1 MSGTLPD
8 ILGIRGKAAV
18 VSGSSRG
25 VGRAVALALAG
36 AGVNVAINYVD
47 NRDAAEETAA
57 NAEDLGVRTVT
68 VRADVTRQDEARAL
82 VQSAEKGLGTVEILV
97 NCAHGSISRTYLEET
112 GWEEHMS
119 HLEGVL
125 KGALNL
131 TRAVIG
137 PMRERGW
144 GRIVSV
150 GNNMVAQPV
159 KGYSAYG
166 SAMAAL
172 IGFTRNLAAEAGP
185 WGITANLVSAG
196 FVSTPNAPHTND
208 EVRRAIAAATPLGR
222 LAMPEDVAD
231 AVLFFCSELGRF
243 VTGANLSV
251 DGGKV
256 MG

>member
-1 MSGTLPD
+1 MPVSD
-8 ILGIRGKAAV
+8 ILGIGGRTAV

-36 AGVNVAINYVD
+36 AGVNVAVNYLA
-47 NRDAAEETAA
+47 NSRAAEEVAA
-57 NAEDLGVRTVT
+57 IARSLGARAIT
-68 VRADVTRQDEARAL
+68 VRADVTRDDEARGL
-82 VQSAEKGLGTVEILV
+82 VKGAEEGLGPVDILV
-97 NCAHGSISRTYLEET
+97 NCAHGRIARTYLEES
-112 GWEEHMS
+112 GWDEHMG
-119 HLEGVL
+119 HLEGIL

-131 TRAVIG
+131 TRAAIG

-144 GRIVSV
+144 GRVVSV
-150 GNNMVAQPV
+150 GNNMVMQPV
-159 KGYSAYG
+159 RGYSAYS

-172 IGFTRNLAAEAGP
+172 MGFTRNLAAEAGP

-196 FVSTPNAPHTND
+196 FVSTPNAPHTT
-208 EVRRAIAAATPLGR
+208 EKVRRAIADSTPLGR
-222 LAMPEDVAD
+222 LAEPEDVAG

>member
-1 MSGTLPD
+1 MSETCNN
-8 ILGIRGKAAV
+8 ILGISGKTAV
-18 VSGSSRG
+18 ISGSSRG
-25 VGRAVALALAG
+25 VGRAVAIALAR
-36 AGVNVAINYVD
+36 AGVNVAVNYVD
-47 NRDAAEETAA
+47 NRDAAEEVAA
-57 NAEDLGVRTVT
+57 AAKGLGASAIA
-68 VRADVTRQDEARAL
+68 VRADVTKEEEARVLVKNAREAL
-82 VQSAEKGLGTVEILV
+82 GPVDILV
-97 NCAHGSISRTYLEET
+97 NCAHGGISRTFIDES
-112 GWEEHMS
+112 GWDEHIS

-131 TRAVIG
+131 TRSVIG
-137 PMRERGW
+137 PMKERSW

-150 GNNMVAQPV
+150 GNNMVTQPV
-159 KGYSAYG
+159 RGYSAYS

-185 WGITANLVSAG
+185 WGVTANLVSAG
-196 FVSTPNAPHTND
+196 FVTTPNAPNTTE

-222 LAMPEDVAD
+222 LAMPEDVAA